1 MLNNSVN
8 SKKQRSV
15 DHIQE
20 SSLDLQH
27 FMSFINYRKLKTIFM
42 TSLNSHVY
50 WDTYINVYFYKTEI
64 GIFEQTRKKN
74 IYFFWSNFG
83 VSRSKSSKFSKML
96 IHLII

>member
-8 SKKQRSV
+8 FKKQRSV

-42 TSLNSHVY
+42 TSHVY

-74 IYFFWSNFG
+74 YLFFWSNFG
-83 VSRSKSSKFSKML
+83 VSSSKSSEFSKML
-96 IHLII
+96 IHFII